1 MRADPVEA
9 AAGATAVARES
20 GHARRPSAAR
30 QSLQTYCV
38 SASSDGTVRA
48 SAVDPGAVHFDS
60 MEGAQH
66 ASMVTEE
73 GDEVHVVVRPMR
85 ASGETWTTLLRLPA
99 ASIPQCSWSGMKG
112 TDMRDPVHAMMRS
125 CRPGAPQ
132 RPPL

>member
-1 MRADPVEA
+1 MKRADPAEA
-9 AAGATAVARES
+9 APGATAVAREP
-20 GHARRPSAAR
+20 GHTRRPSAAR

-85 ASGETWTTLLRLPA
+85 ASGE
-99 ASIPQCSWSGMKG
+99 I
-112 TDMRDPVHAMMRS
+112 
-125 CRPGAPQ
+125 
-132 RPPL
+132 